1 MAAWQRRG
9 EPARERGASAVEF
22 ALIVPVLT
30 LLIFGIISFGIIFAQ
45 QIALGNSARQVARA
59 GAVSGPTCGSMGS
72 PGSGLMGQAQTD
84 ATTIAVNRASVSVS
98 IQRQAT
104 DGSLSNPCGSASNKP
119 CDGSSAGDNLL
130 VTTTYTSQML
140 TPFVQPSFN
149 LTGTGIFRCEFS

>member
-30 LLIFGIISFGIIFAQ
+30 LLIFGIIFAQ

-59 GAVSGPTCGSMGS
+59 GAVSGPTCGATGS

-84 ATTIAVNRASVSVS
+84 ATTIAVNRASVSVT
-98 IQRQAT
+98 IRRQAT
-104 DGSLSNPCGSASNKP
+104 DGSLSNPCGSPTDKP